1 MLLPLPSNEP
11 HDYLDNQDSYD
22 VIVVGASFAGLSF
35 ASVGAALGLRVLVL
49 ERDGEVGGVVR
60 TTGVLFS
67 DVLDY
72 MDVPARFLMN
82 AIRRIQLQPPDRP
95 AIEVSSRAYRFYMVD
110 VPGMLQWMA
119 AQAEERG
126 ATVRCNTMFLDAACD
141 TNGLMSI
148 SASSSSDGKEKF
160 TFYTR
165 FLIGADGTRSR
176 VAKCMELDQNT
187 HYLAGAEWLIDNVQL
202 DRETFYLIMN
212 HELAPGYCVWLA
224 PHGDI
229 VALGVA
235 GHARDYSPTT
245 SLKTAQTLFQ
255 DVADLSNAHV
265 VERKAGVIPTGGRL
279 RRVYRDDSRGK
290 VLLLGDAA
298 GLCGAATGG
307 GIYPALISGK
317 VAARAVANA
326 VLNGDRGAIKAYE
339 RNVLHAGRLGHYLRI
354 EDWLRWALDS
364 MKSDADVSM
373 LYSFFETGE
382 GRKLLQR
389 TLFETP
395 IIGMDGNLLS
405 LLRSL
410 LGQHPRLYGSA
421 FQSVWRRVT
430 TRGRSATPS

>member
-1 MLLPLPSNEP
+1 MSLHSTDPTHSAQLPTN
-11 HDYLDNQDSYD
+11 LDEQNNYD

-35 ASVGAALGLRVLVL
+35 ASIAAALGLRVLVL
-49 ERDGEVGGVVR
+49 ERDAEVGGIVR

-72 MDVPARFLMN
+72 VDVPARFLMN

-95 AIEVSSRAYRFYMVD
+95 AIAVSSRAYRFYMVD

-119 AQAEERG
+119 TQAEERG
-126 ATVRCNTMFLDAACD
+126 ATVRCNTLFLNVACD
-141 TNGLMSI
+141 ANGMMSI
-148 SASSSSDGKEKF
+148 SASSSSDGKEKT
-160 TFYTR
+160 TFHTR

-187 HYLAGAEWLIDNVQL
+187 HYLAGAEWLIDNVQI

-235 GHARDYSPTT
+235 GHPRDYSPTT
-245 SLKTAQTLFQ
+245 SLKTAQMLFQ
-255 DVADLSNAHV
+255 DVVDLSNAHV

-307 GIYPALISGK
+307 GIYPALISGRI
-317 VAARAVANA
+317 AAHAVATV
-326 VLNGDRGAIKAYE
+326 VLNGERGAIKAYE

-373 LYSFFETGE
+373 LYSFFETPE
-382 GRKLLQR
+382 GHKLLQR

-430 TRGRSATPS
+430 TRGR